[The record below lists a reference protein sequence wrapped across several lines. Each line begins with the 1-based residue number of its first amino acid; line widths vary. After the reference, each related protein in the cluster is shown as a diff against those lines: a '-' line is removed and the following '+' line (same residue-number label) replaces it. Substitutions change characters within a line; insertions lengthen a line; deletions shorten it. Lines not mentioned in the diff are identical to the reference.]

1 MDMEKEK
8 SRAKPDR
15 PRVEVI
21 RRAIETAEAD
31 GLARKEMV
39 LHLTLRDVHGLKR
52 DPAIPLEDISFAD
65 GVMHYIGVRIVQ
77 GGSSVSFLGADGR
90 DNVDLAN

>member
-1 MDMEKEK
+1 MEKEK
-8 SRAKPDR
+8 SRARPEVRR
-15 PRVEVI
+15 PRVEVF

-39 LHLTLRDVHGLKR
+39 LHLTHRDVHGLKR
-52 DPAIPLEDISFAD
+52 DPGIPLEDISFAD

-77 GGSSVSFLGADGR
+77 GGSSASFLGADGR